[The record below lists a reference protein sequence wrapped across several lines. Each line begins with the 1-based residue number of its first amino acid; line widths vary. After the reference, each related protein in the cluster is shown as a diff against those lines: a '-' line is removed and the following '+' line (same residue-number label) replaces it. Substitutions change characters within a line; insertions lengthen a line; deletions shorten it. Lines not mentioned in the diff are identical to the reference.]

1 MAERGNRDRVVLIT
15 KGAHRRPRGLG
26 LARTTK
32 AYIDYDIRSSF
43 DRLRTD
49 HIDIWMFHRDNPNV
63 EVAAIGSWTRAHISA
78 QPIDV
83 LGASNWSLDRIEA
96 ANQYAPANNL
106 PGISL
111 LSNHF
116 GLATQLAPRWPG
128 ARNGDPADR
137 ARLTGLGVP
146 NLAWS
151 AQCGGFFASTDN
163 QSAGVESGVRCRL
176 RAPGQLRPAAT
187 AHGNW
192 QGKWGSPPPRL
203 LWPTP
208 LTRILGRWG
217 CSGRPTDSSWS
228 NPWKLPA

>member
-43 DRLRTD
+43 DRLGTD

-78 QPIDV
+78 QPIGV
-83 LGASNWSLDRIEA
+83 RGASNWSLDRIEA

-128 ARNGDPADR
+128 ARNVDPADR

-163 QSAGVESGVRCRL
+163 QSAGVDREF
-176 RAPGQLRPAAT
+176 AAAYAHPGNFA
-187 AHGNW
+187 
-192 QGKWGSPPPRL
+192 PPR
-203 LWPTP
+203 PRTATGKGNGARP
-208 LTRILGRWG
+208 HPG
-217 CSGRPTDSSWS
+217 CSGLHP
-228 NPWKLPA
+228 